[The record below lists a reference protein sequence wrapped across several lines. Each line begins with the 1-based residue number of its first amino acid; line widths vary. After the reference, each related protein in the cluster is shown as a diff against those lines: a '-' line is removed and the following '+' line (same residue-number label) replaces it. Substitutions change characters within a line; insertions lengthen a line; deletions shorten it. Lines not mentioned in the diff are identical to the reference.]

1 MGKLILEL
9 DHSEARD
16 LLLRPNSYCNFGLP
30 AYFNMQNLLDCADGI
45 VKKGGYRNS
54 GKKSGPGAFEG
65 VNYTLL
71 TNKDGAYAW
80 RPYELVHPI
89 LYVELVTLLTE
100 EKNWNC
106 IKERFKEMRRNDK
119 IIAVNIPQRPDESEK
134 NTEKEENI
142 YRWWSETEQASIKLS
157 LEFKYLTTTDITDC
171 YGSLYTHSVAW
182 ALHDKKT
189 AKSNRN
195 GLDKKGG
202 LLGNSIDN
210 YLQDMHN
217 RQTNG
222 IPQGNMVSDLIA
234 EMVLGFADMLL
245 SEQMK
250 KEKMKKEKIED
261 YKILRYRDDYRIFTN
276 SRQDAEKILL
286 KLSSILAELN
296 FKLNPNKTVV
306 ANSVIDASIRN
317 DKINLISSSHGH
329 RLGLQHQLLYIRN
342 FAKIHKNSGSVSR
355 LFGDFRKRI
364 EHLKD
369 KPDQSDAM
377 VAIVVDIMLNNPR
390 TYATG
395 ASVISKLMSFD
406 TKKERDNMYRKIA
419 RKFIDV
425 PNVGYLD
432 ICLQR
437 ISIKSNRKRKF
448 DEPLCKLVS
457 RNPIISMLYECPL
470 IAGGMVDGIWN
481 SAWLEPSAFCELSKA
496 NFIDDTVISQLDDVV
511 SLAET
516 ELYIK
521 EISPD
526 YAIKDEHNEQN

>member
-9 DHSEARD
+9 ECSEARD

-30 AYFNMQNLLDCADGI
+30 AYFNVQNLLDCADDI
-45 VKKGGYRNS
+45 VQKGGYRNS

-71 TNKDGAYAW
+71 ANKDGAYAW

-89 LYVELVTLLTE
+89 LYIELVNLLTE

-106 IKERFKEMRRNDK
+106 IKKRFKEMQCNDK
-119 IIAVNIPQRPDESEK
+119 IIAVNIPQKPDESK
-134 NTEKEENI
+134 GNTEKEENI
-142 YRWWSETEQASIKLS
+142 NRWWSEIEQASIKLS

-182 ALHDKKT
+182 ALHDKKI
-189 AKSNRN
+189 AKANHN
-195 GLDKKGG
+195 ELDKKDG

-210 YLQDMHN
+210 FLQDMHN

-245 SEQMK
+245 SKQL
-250 KEKMKKEKIED
+250 KKEKIED

-276 SRQDAEKILL
+276 SCQDAEKILL

-296 FKLNPNKTVV
+296 FKLNPNKTVI
-306 ANSVIDASIRN
+306 ADNVIDASVKT
-317 DKINLISSSHGH
+317 DKNSLILSNY
-329 RLGLQHQLLYIRN
+329 RYDNLGLQHKLFYIRN
-342 FAKIHKNSGSVSR
+342 FSKIHKNSGSVSR
-355 LFGDFRKRI
+355 LFGDFRKCI
-364 EHLKD
+364 ENLKE
-369 KPDQSDAM
+369 KPDQNDAM

-406 TKKERDNMYRKIA
+406 TRKERDDMYRKIE
-419 RKFIDV
+419 RKFTDV

-437 ISIKSNRKRKF
+437 ISIKSDRSRKF

-457 RNPIISMLYECPL
+457 RNPIISMLYESP
-470 IAGGMVDGIWN
+470 IVTGEMVDGIWN
-481 SAWLEPSAFCELSKA
+481 SAWLKPSAFCELSKA
-496 NFIDDTVISQLDDVV
+496 NFIDDTIIDELDDVI
-511 SLAET
+511 SLPET
-516 ELYIK
+516 EIYIMDK
-521 EISPD
+521 YD
-526 YAIKDEHNEQN
+526 K

>member
-9 DHSEARD
+9 EHSEARD

-30 AYFNMQNLLDCADGI
+30 AYFNMQNLLDCADNI
-45 VKKGGYRNS
+45 VQKGNYRNS
-54 GKKSGPGAFEG
+54 GKKAKGPGDFEG

-89 LYVELVTLLTE
+89 LYIELVNLLTE

-106 IKERFKEMRRNDK
+106 IKKRFKEIQRNDK
-119 IIAVNIPQRPDESEK
+119 IIAVNIPQKPDESK
-134 NTEKEENI
+134 GNTEKEENI
-142 YRWWSETEQASIKLS
+142 NRWWSEIEQASIKLS

-182 ALHDKKT
+182 ALHDKKI
-189 AKSNRN
+189 AKANHN
-195 GLDKKGG
+195 GLDKKDG

-210 YLQDMHN
+210 FLQDMHN

-245 SEQMK
+245 SKQL
-250 KEKMKKEKIED
+250 KKEKIED

-306 ANSVIDASIRN
+306 ADDIIDASVKA
-317 DKINLISSSHGH
+317 DKNSLILSNYGDNN
-329 RLGLQHQLLYIRN
+329 LGLQHQLLYIRN
-342 FAKIHKNSGSVSR
+342 FSKIHKNSGSVSR
-355 LFGDFRKRI
+355 LLGDFRKRI
-364 EHLKD
+364 EALKN
-369 KPDQSDAM
+369 KPFQSDAM
-377 VAIVVDIMLNNPR
+377 IATVVDIMLNNPR

-395 ASVISKLMSFD
+395 ASVISKLISFEA
-406 TKKERDNMYRKIA
+406 KKEREDIHQKIM
-419 RKFIDV
+419 RKFSDI

-432 ICLQR
+432 VWLQR
-437 ISIKSNRKRKF
+437 ISINLDRNREF
-448 DEPLCKLVS
+448 NEPLCRLVS
-457 RNPIISMLYECPL
+457 RNSIISILHRCPV
-470 IAGGMVDGIWN
+470 IAGGVVKGIWN
-481 SAWLEPSAFCELSKA
+481 SSWLQLSSFIELSKVD
-496 NFIDDTVISQLDDVV
+496 FIDETVITDLDDIM
-511 SLAET
+511 SLDET
-516 ELYIK
+516 EIYIMDK
-521 EISPD
+521 
-526 YAIKDEHNEQN
+526 YDE

>member
-9 DHSEARD
+9 NNSEARD
-16 LLLRPNSYCNFGLP
+16 LLLQPNSYCNFGLP
-30 AYFNMQNLLDCADGI
+30 AYFNIQNLLDCADNI
-45 VKKGGYRNS
+45 VRKGNYRNS
-54 GKKSGPGAFEG
+54 DKRAKGPGDFEG

-80 RPYELVHPI
+80 RPYKLVHPI
-89 LYVELVTLLTE
+89 LYVELVNLLTE
-100 EKNWNC
+100 KNNWNF
-106 IKERFKEMRRNDK
+106 IKRCFEKMRSNDK
-119 IIAVNIPQRPDESEK
+119 IIAINIPQKSNESEE

-142 YRWWSETEQASIKLS
+142 NRWWSETEQGSIKLS

-182 ALHDKKT
+182 ALHGKKI
-189 AKSNRN
+189 AKSNHK

-210 YLQDMHN
+210 FLQDMHN

-222 IPQGNMVSDLIA
+222 IPQGNIVSDLIA
-234 EMVLGFADMLL
+234 EMVLGFADISL
-245 SEQMK
+245 SEQLRK
-250 KEKMKKEKIED
+250 AKIKE

-286 KLSSILAELN
+286 ELSSILAELN

-306 ANSVIDASIRN
+306 ADSVIDASIRG
-317 DKINLISSSHGH
+317 DKNSLILSNRGY

-342 FAKIHKNSGSVSR
+342 FSKIHKNSGSVSR

-364 EHLKD
+364 EKLKD
-369 KPDQSDAM
+369 KPYQGDVM

-406 TKKERDNMYRKIA
+406 TIKERYDMYRKIE
-419 RKFIDV
+419 RKFVNV

-432 ICLQR
+432 IHLQR
-437 ISIKSNRKRKF
+437 ISIKSHRNREFK
-448 DEPLCKLVS
+448 EPLCKLVS
-457 RNPIISMLYECPL
+457 RNPIISMLYGCPL
-470 IAGGMVDGIWN
+470 IADRMVKGIWN
-481 SAWLEPSAFCELSKA
+481 SAWLQPSAFRELSKA
-496 NFIDDTVISQLDDVV
+496 NFIDDTVISTLDDVMPIT
-511 SLAET
+511 ET

-521 EISPD
+521 KTSPD
-526 YAIKDEHNEQN
+526 YAIKDEDDE

>member
-9 DHSEARD
+9 EHSEARD

-30 AYFNMQNLLDCADGI
+30 AYFNMQNLLDCADNI
-45 VKKGGYRNS
+45 VQKGNYRNS
-54 GKKSGPGAFEG
+54 GKKAKGPGDFDG

-89 LYVELVTLLTE
+89 LYIELVNLLTE

-106 IKERFKEMRRNDK
+106 IKKRFKEIQRNDK
-119 IIAVNIPQRPDESEK
+119 IIAVNIPQKPDESK
-134 NTEKEENI
+134 GNTEKEDNI
-142 YRWWSETEQASIKLS
+142 NRWWSEIEQASIKLS

-189 AKSNRN
+189 AKSNRK
-195 GLDKKGG
+195 GLDKEGG

-210 YLQDMHN
+210 CLQDMHN

-245 SEQMK
+245 SKQLE
-250 KEKMKKEKIED
+250 KEKIED

-276 SRQDAEKILL
+276 NRQDAEKILL

-306 ANSVIDASIRN
+306 ADDIIDASVKA
-317 DKINLISSSHGH
+317 DKNSLILSNYGDNN
-329 RLGLQHQLLYIRN
+329 LGLQHQLLYIRN
-342 FAKIHKNSGSVSR
+342 FSKIHKNSGSVSR
-355 LFGDFRKRI
+355 LLGDFRKRI
-364 EHLKD
+364 EALKN
-369 KPDQSDAM
+369 KPFQSDAM
-377 VAIVVDIMLNNPR
+377 IAIVVDIMLNNSR

-395 ASVISKLMSFD
+395 ASVISKLISFEA
-406 TKKERDNMYRKIA
+406 KKEREDIHQKIM
-419 RKFIDV
+419 RKFSDI

-432 ICLQR
+432 VWLQR
-437 ISIKSNRKRKF
+437 ISINLDRNREF
-448 DEPLCKLVS
+448 NEPLCRLVS
-457 RNPIISMLYECPL
+457 RNSIISILHRCPV
-470 IAGGMVDGIWN
+470 IAGGVVKGIWN
-481 SAWLEPSAFCELSKA
+481 SSWLQLSSFIELSKVD
-496 NFIDDTVISQLDDVV
+496 FIDETVITDLDDIM
-511 SLAET
+511 SLDET
-516 ELYIK
+516 EIYIMDK
-521 EISPD
+521 
-526 YAIKDEHNEQN
+526 YDE

>member
-16 LLLRPNSYCNFGLP
+16 LLLQPNSYCNFSLP
-30 AYFNMQNLLDCADGI
+30 AYFNMKNLLDCADRI
-45 VKKGGYRNS
+45 VQKGGYRKNS
-54 GKKSGPGAFEG
+54 KGPGPFEG

-89 LYVELVTLLTE
+89 LYIELVNLITE
-100 EKNWNC
+100 KKNWNC
-106 IKERFKEMRRNDK
+106 IKERFKEMRSNDK
-119 IIAVNIPQRPDESEK
+119 IIAVNIPQKPDESK
-134 NTEKEENI
+134 KDTEKEENI
-142 YRWWSETEQASIKLS
+142 NRWWSETEQASIKLS

-189 AKSNRN
+189 AKANHK
-195 GLDKKGG
+195 GLDEKGG

-210 YLQDMHN
+210 CLQDMHN

-234 EMVLGFADMLL
+234 EMVLGFADMSL
-245 SEQMK
+245 SKQLK
-250 KEKMKKEKIED
+250 KVKIKE

-286 KLSSILAELN
+286 ELSSILAELN

-342 FAKIHKNSGSVSR
+342 FAKIHKNSGSVTR

-364 EHLKD
+364 ENLKE

-406 TKKERDNMYRKIA
+406 TKKERDNMYGKIE

-437 ISIKSNRKRKF
+437 ISIKSNRNRKF

-457 RNPIISMLYECPL
+457 RNPIISMLYKCPL

-481 SAWLEPSAFCELSKA
+481 SVWLESSAFRELSKA
-496 NFIDDTVISQLDDVV
+496 NFIDDTVISKLDDVM
-511 SLAET
+511 SITET

-521 EISPD
+521 ETSPD
-526 YAIKDEHNEQN
+526 YAIKDEHDE

>member
-16 LLLRPNSYCNFGLP
+16 LLLQPNSYCNFGLP
-30 AYFNMQNLLDCADGI
+30 TYFNMKNLLDCADGI
-45 VKKGGYRNS
+45 VQKGNYRNS
-54 GKKSGPGAFEG
+54 GKKAKGPGDFEG

-89 LYVELVTLLTE
+89 LYVELVNLLTE
-100 EKNWNC
+100 KNNWNF
-106 IKERFKEMRRNDK
+106 IKRCFKKMRSNDK
-119 IIAVNIPQRPDESEK
+119 IIAINIPQKSDESEE

-142 YRWWSETEQASIKLS
+142 SRWWSETEQASIKLS
-157 LEFKYLTTTDITDC
+157 LEFKYLTATDITDC

-182 ALHDKKT
+182 ALHDKKI
-189 AKSNRN
+189 AKGNHR

-210 YLQDMHN
+210 FLQDMHN

-222 IPQGNMVSDLIA
+222 ISQGNMVSDLIV

-245 SEQMK
+245 SEQLK
-250 KEKMKKEKIED
+250 KVKIKE

-276 SRQDAEKILL
+276 SRQDAERILL
-286 KLSSILAELN
+286 ELSSILAELN
-296 FKLNPNKTVV
+296 FKLNPDKTVI

-329 RLGLQHQLLYIRN
+329 HLGLQHQLLYIRN

-406 TKKERDNMYRKIA
+406 TIKERDDMYRKIE
-419 RKFIDV
+419 RKFVDV

-437 ISIKSNRKRKF
+437 ISIKSHRNREFK
-448 DEPLCKLVS
+448 EPLCKLVS
-457 RNPIISMLYECPL
+457 RNQIISMLYRRPL

-481 SAWLEPSAFCELSKA
+481 SAWLRPSAFCELSKA
-496 NFIDDTVISQLDDVV
+496 NFIDDTVISKLDDVM
-511 SLAET
+511 SLTET

-521 EISPD
+521 ETSPD
-526 YAIKDEHNEQN
+526 YAIKDEHNE

>member
-1 MGKLILEL
+1 
-9 DHSEARD
+9 
-16 LLLRPNSYCNFGLP
+16 
-30 AYFNMQNLLDCADGI
+30 
-45 VKKGGYRNS
+45 
-54 GKKSGPGAFEG
+54 
-65 VNYTLL
+65 
-71 TNKDGAYAW
+71 
-80 RPYELVHPI
+80 
-89 LYVELVTLLTE
+89 
-100 EKNWNC
+100 
-106 IKERFKEMRRNDK
+106 
-119 IIAVNIPQRPDESEK
+119 
-134 NTEKEENI
+134 
-142 YRWWSETEQASIKLS
+142 
-157 LEFKYLTTTDITDC
+157 
-171 YGSLYTHSVAW
+171 
-182 ALHDKKT
+182 
-189 AKSNRN
+189 
-195 GLDKKGG
+195 
-202 LLGNSIDN
+202 
-210 YLQDMHN
+210 
-217 RQTNG
+217 
-222 IPQGNMVSDLIA
+222 
-234 EMVLGFADMLL
+234 
-245 SEQMK
+245 
-250 KEKMKKEKIED
+250 
-261 YKILRYRDDYRIFTN
+261 
-276 SRQDAEKILL
+276 
-286 KLSSILAELN
+286 
-296 FKLNPNKTVV
+296 
-306 ANSVIDASIRN
+306 
-317 DKINLISSSHGH
+317 
-329 RLGLQHQLLYIRN
+329 
-342 FAKIHKNSGSVSR
+342 
-355 LFGDFRKRI
+355 
-364 EHLKD
+364 
-369 KPDQSDAM
+369 M